1 MIDTQAQH
9 PLRKGD
15 SLASSRREFLC
26 ASAAGALALAVGC
39 RTDAGRENSGD
50 IDAHV
55 HVWSPDLNRY
65 PIDRLFTREDMQ
77 PSSFTPEQ
85 LFAHMRPNGVSRVV
99 LIQMSFYQFDNRYL
113 LDSMERFPR
122 VFSGVGIVDEHA
134 AGVRERMK
142 DLVERG
148 IRGFRIYPVK
158 QAADVWLGTTGMNS
172 MWRAGAD
179 LDVAMCP
186 LINPEALPALE
197 LMCRQYPRTKV
208 VIDHFARI
216 GVDGQIR
223 EAQVDALCRLSR
235 FPSVHVKTSAFYAL
249 GRKKAPYT
257 DLGPMIQKLR
267 DAYGAHRLMWAS
279 DCPYQVDPGH
289 TYTDSVKLIREGLP
303 FLTASDRSWMLRR
316 TAEKV
321 FFSGR

>member
-1 MIDTQAQH
+1 MTDTSTETLFQSGRGRL
-9 PLRKGD
+9 P
-15 SLASSRREFLC
+15 SRREFLRV
-26 ASAAGALALAVGC
+26 SGVGALALAVGC
-39 RTDAGRENSGD
+39 RTGAQRGPVGD

-65 PIDRLFTREDMQ
+65 PIDASFTREDMQ
-77 PSSFTPEQ
+77 PPSFTPEQ
-85 LFAHMRPNGVSRVV
+85 LFAHTGPNGVGRVV

-113 LDSMERFPR
+113 LDSMERFPK

-134 AGVRERMK
+134 VGVRERMK
-142 DLVERG
+142 DLAARG
-148 IRGFRIYPVK
+148 VRGFRIYAGK
-158 QAADVWLGTTGMNS
+158 QPPERWLGSPGMAA

-179 LDVAMCP
+179 LGVALCP
-186 LINPEALPALE
+186 LINPEALPAVE
-197 LMCRQYPRTKV
+197 SMCRQYPRTRL

-223 EAQVDALCRLSR
+223 DAQVEALCRLSR
-235 FPSVHVKTSAFYAL
+235 FPNTYVKTSAFYAL
-249 GRKKAPYT
+249 GRKKAPYS
-257 DLGPMIQKLR
+257 DLGPMIRKLR
-267 DAYGAHRLMWAS
+267 DAYGARRLMWAS

-289 TYTDSVKLIREGLP
+289 TYADSIKLIREGLP
-303 FLTASDRSWMLRR
+303 FLTESDRGWMLRQ